1 MVILKNIPRIFSPQL
16 LSVLAR
22 MGHGDELVF
31 ADANFPSAS
40 VCKHG
45 PELVRADGHTIP
57 PLLAAVMKLLPLDT
71 YVDQPVALMDLVPSD
86 KALGLATPIWDEY
99 SKIIN
104 SEDRHTGGR
113 KVAIEMV
120 ERFAFYERAKRS
132 FAVIAT
138 GETSLYG
145 NIIVKKGIIP

>member
-1 MVILKNIPRIFSPQL
+1 
-16 LSVLAR
+16 
-22 MGHGDELVF
+22 
-31 ADANFPSAS
+31 
-40 VCKHG
+40 
-45 PELVRADGHTIP
+45 
-57 PLLAAVMKLLPLDT
+57 MKLLPLDT

-138 GETSLYG
+138 GLA
-145 NIIVKKGIIP
+145 IIF

>member
-1 MVILKNIPRIFSPQL
+1 
-16 LSVLAR
+16 
-22 MGHGDELVF
+22 
-31 ADANFPSAS
+31 
-40 VCKHG
+40 
-45 PELVRADGHTIP
+45 
-57 PLLAAVMKLLPLDT
+57 
-71 YVDQPVALMDLVPSD
+71 MDLVPSD

-113 KVAIEMV
+113 KVRIDKKYDHIEISLYSIQYIIGYSRIDQFIHGCHMWKVAIEMV

-138 GETSLYG
+138 GLA
-145 NIIVKKGIIP
+145 IIF